1 MAEQSSL
8 DEFYEEFL
16 QEIVTTSNAEQIY
29 KEEAL
34 FGIFTDYLIDA
45 GEFEDAVYAH
55 YQPSRGGIRIDGY
68 CGDPLED
75 SVAREAN
82 SATLGV
88 IVLDLG
94 VEREKQTLTRT
105 EINAAF
111 KRIVNFVD
119 KSRNQKFRDGLEE
132 SSPGYELA
140 DLINERWP
148 IISRVKV
155 YLLTNKLLSAQ
166 AKSKEDTDLDGTQI
180 TYSVWDISRLHR
192 LATSGRER
200 EALVVDFGELPSGP
214 LCALRASAKTNKNAV
229 YLAAMPGLDLAT
241 IYDRWGTRLLEQNVR
256 VFLQARSKVNK
267 GIKGTLENSPE
278 MFFSFNNGLTATA
291 ERAETIDTD
300 EGTKITRLNNLQIVN
315 GGQTTASIYAA
326 FKSGVDL
333 TKVYVQMKLS
343 IVSPDEAKE
352 LVPIISR
359 SANSQNRVSDADFFS
374 NHPYHVRIEDFSRR
388 IYAPPQHGS
397 YIETKWYYE
406 RARGQYRDEQ
416 AYLTPSKKKKFA
428 EVYPKAQ
435 SFTKTDLAKYLM
447 VWTDE
452 AYYVNR
458 GAQKNFAQFAKRI
471 ASEWEENQLQFNEH
485 YYRCL
490 IAKKIIFN
498 TTEKIVTQRDWYE
511 QGGYR
516 APHVVLT
523 LGLLSH
529 AIKKMKRAVNFEAIW
544 SAQEIDAPFRKAIG
558 QAADAAHEVLMAPQA
573 GYKNITEWAKQ
584 EKCLTELC
592 KRDIE
597 WDPAWVTTLLN
608 LADEREAKA
617 EAKKDQ
623 KELNGIEAQELVVSK
638 GPEFWADVL
647 TWAVANGEGTEREQ
661 SIMRVATKMGTGNIP
676 TDKQSIVLTKM
687 MDRFKHLGCPYKLK
701 KSRRATR

>member
-1 MAEQSSL
+1 MGEQSSL

-16 QEIVTTSNAEQIY
+16 QEIVATSNAEQIY

-34 FGIFTDYLIDA
+34 FDIFTDYLIDA
-45 GEFEDAVYAH
+45 GEFEDAIYAH

-75 SVAREAN
+75 SIAREAK

-94 VEREKQTLTRT
+94 IEREKQTLTRT

-119 KSRNQKFRDGLEE
+119 KSRSQKFRDGMEE

-140 DLINERWP
+140 DLISERWP

-155 YLLTNKLLSAQ
+155 YLLTNKLLSSQ

-180 TYSVWDISRLHR
+180 TYSVWDIARLYR

-214 LCALRASAKTNKNAV
+214 LKALRASAKSGKNAV
-229 YLAAMPGLDLAT
+229 YLTAVPGLDLAT

-267 GIKGTLENSPE
+267 GIKGTLENTPE

-291 ERAETIDTD
+291 ERVETDDTQ
-300 EGTKITRLNNLQIVN
+300 EGTKIVRLDNFQIVN

-326 FKSGVDL
+326 FKSGIDL
-333 TKVYVQMKLS
+333 SKVYVQMKLS
-343 IVSPDEAKE
+343 IVSPAEAKE
-352 LVPIISR
+352 LVPMISR

-374 NHPYHVRIEDFSRR
+374 NHPYHVRIENFSRR

-447 VWTDE
+447 VWTDD

-458 GAQKNFAQFAKRI
+458 GAQKNFAQFAKQI
-471 ASEWEENQLQFNEH
+471 TSEWEENQLQFNEY

-498 TTEKIVTQRDWYE
+498 TTEKIVTERDWYE

-529 AIKKMKRAVNFEAIW
+529 AVKSMDKAVNFEAIW
-544 SAQEIDAPFRKAIG
+544 NAQEIDEPFRRALG

-584 EKCLTELC
+584 EKCLTELR
-592 KRDIE
+592 KRDIAWDSE
-597 WDPAWVTTLLN
+597 WIRTLSD
-608 LADEREAKA
+608 LADEKAAKA

-623 KELNGIEAQELVVSK
+623 KELNGIEAQEMVVSK
-638 GPEFWADVL
+638 GAEFWANVL

-661 SIMRVATKMGTGNIP
+661 SIMRVAAKMNTGNIP
-676 TDKQSIVLTKM
+676 TDKQSVVLTEM
-687 MDRFKHLGCPYKLK
+687 MDRFKHLGCPYRLRRG
-701 KSRRATR
+701 RRARS